1 MSNGYNYEY
10 LGNLMGENGKNNKN
24 TKNKDKD
31 FQARKIKII
40 NEKKPVD
47 NSNNDKINKENK
59 EPKNNINKKKENGKE
74 IDTPNPDDNK
84 PKSDKSDNYA
94 KLINKILSQKETKLL
109 TDSQYVS
116 FENQIGDNSCYI
128 NVIMHFLYIFPCV
141 NDFLIKKYK
150 EQLKEKEKE
159 KELKEKEEKETAK
172 EPKEKELEEQ
182 KKESQIKTPKE
193 MKETIAKTPQDN
205 KPIKSSKPKEKNKE
219 KEFNDFLFYLGKVL
233 NAYQDI
239 LSTNNSKDNI
249 TNLNTTQLRKS
260 LSICSDNKFRLNCIS
275 DPVEFL
281 IYILELITKENS
293 EEIHLYFHLK
303 LIEEIRCTN
312 FCPVKSNRKYDKD
325 NFIYQIYVEEIFN
338 YIKSQKL
345 VFDDFKENLFMLSY
359 YSSLNKVN
367 ICEKCKCVK
376 NKILICNNEDNS
388 PKFLLV
394 NCVWNNARPDLKEVI
409 KFLYFISLVEKL
421 DNLFICPNK
430 TDQSNYYY
438 LIGIIFYSFTL
449 CHYINLIFNL
459 QKNVFTLYNDTGII
473 EFENIYEVYKYITLE
488 QLKKNDR
495 AYFYPVLLVYCK
507 ENIYEEKAFPLLKG
521 INKINYEL
529 LLDECDKFNKKEK
542 PKEKPLTE
550 EEKEKNYKELLLAQI
565 KFERNNMNM
574 EKNYNKE
581 DEVYDFLRKEREREL
596 NEIRKLNIVD
606 NEQKKIKSNNFLKD
620 NKTNKIV
627 NKSSSVDKKIL
638 GQRKDFSNTGNR
650 EIYNP
655 YNNRGSNYLNY
666 QQKNIYG
673 HNNYDWRYRHPLGF
687 S

>member
-1 MSNGYNYEY
+1 MSNGYNYDY
-10 LGNLMGENGKNNKN
+10 IGHLMGENWKNNKN

-94 KLINKILSQKETKLL
+94 KLINQILSQKETKLL

-193 MKETIAKTPQDN
+193 IKETIAKTPQDN
-205 KPIKSSKPKEKNKE
+205 KPNKPSKPKEKNKE

-249 TNLNTTQLRKS
+249 TNLNTIQLRKS

-359 YSSLNKVN
+359 YSSLNEVS

-507 ENIYEEKAFPLLKG
+507 ENIYEEKAFPLLKR

-627 NKSSSVDKKIL
+627 NKSSSVDNKIL

-673 HNNYDWRYRHPLGF
+673 RDNYDWRYRHPLGF

>member
-10 LGNLMGENGKNNKN
+10 LENLLGENGKNNKN

-94 KLINKILSQKETKLL
+94 KLINQILSQKETKLL

-205 KPIKSSKPKEKNKE
+205 KPIKSPKPKEKNKE

-249 TNLNTTQLRKS
+249 TNLNTIQLRKS

-359 YSSLNKVN
+359 YSSLNEVN

-507 ENIYEEKAFPLLKG
+507 ENIYEEKAFPLLKR

-627 NKSSSVDKKIL
+627 NKSSSVDTKIL

>member
-10 LGNLMGENGKNNKN
+10 LGNLLGENGKNNKN

-94 KLINKILSQKETKLL
+94 KLINQILSQKETKLL

-150 EQLKEKEKE
+150 EQLKEKE
-159 KELKEKEEKETAK
+159 LKEKEEKETAK

-193 MKETIAKTPQDN
+193 IKETIAKTPQDN
-205 KPIKSSKPKEKNKE
+205 KPNKPSKPKEKNKE

-359 YSSLNKVN
+359 YSSLNEVN

-507 ENIYEEKAFPLLKG
+507 ENIYEEKAFPLLKR

-627 NKSSSVDKKIL
+627 NKSSSVDNKIL

>member
-10 LGNLMGENGKNNKN
+10 LGNLLGENGKNNKN

-182 KKESQIKTPKE
+182 KKEPQIKTPKE
-193 MKETIAKTPQDN
+193 IKETIAKTPQDN
-205 KPIKSSKPKEKNKE
+205 KPNKPSKPKEKNKE

-249 TNLNTTQLRKS
+249 TNLNTIQLRKS

-359 YSSLNKVN
+359 YSSLNEVN

-507 ENIYEEKAFPLLKG
+507 ENIYEEKAFPLLKR

-627 NKSSSVDKKIL
+627 NKSSSVDNKIL

>member
-10 LGNLMGENGKNNKN
+10 LGNLLGENGKNNKN

-249 TNLNTTQLRKS
+249 TNLNTIQLRKS

-359 YSSLNKVN
+359 YSSLNEVN

-430 TDQSNYYY
+430 TDQSNFYY

-507 ENIYEEKAFPLLKG
+507 ENIYEEKAFPLLKR

-627 NKSSSVDKKIL
+627 NKSSSVDNKIL

>member
-10 LGNLMGENGKNNKN
+10 LGNLLGENGKNNKN

-94 KLINKILSQKETKLL
+94 KLINQILSQKETKLL

-193 MKETIAKTPQDN
+193 IKETIAKTPQDN
-205 KPIKSSKPKEKNKE
+205 KPNKPSKPKEKNKE

-249 TNLNTTQLRKS
+249 TNLNTIQLRKS

-359 YSSLNKVN
+359 YSSLNEVS

-507 ENIYEEKAFPLLKG
+507 ENIYEEKAFPLLKR

>member
-1 MSNGYNYEY
+1 MSNGYNYDY
-10 LGNLMGENGKNNKN
+10 IGNLMGENGKNNKN

-150 EQLKEKEKE
+150 GQLKEKEKE

-193 MKETIAKTPQDN
+193 IKETIAKTPQDN
-205 KPIKSSKPKEKNKE
+205 KPNKPSKPKEKNKE

-249 TNLNTTQLRKS
+249 TNLNTIQLRKS

-359 YSSLNKVN
+359 YSSLNEVN

-507 ENIYEEKAFPLLKG
+507 ENIYEEKAFPLLKR

>member
-10 LGNLMGENGKNNKN
+10 LGNLLGENGKNNKN

-182 KKESQIKTPKE
+182 KKEPQIKTPKE
-193 MKETIAKTPQDN
+193 IKETIAKTPQDN
-205 KPIKSSKPKEKNKE
+205 KPNKPSKPKEKNKE

-249 TNLNTTQLRKS
+249 TNLNTIQLRKS

-359 YSSLNKVN
+359 YSSLNEVN

-507 ENIYEEKAFPLLKG
+507 ENIYEEKAFPLLKR

-627 NKSSSVDKKIL
+627 NKSSSVDNKIL

-673 HNNYDWRYRHPLGF
+673 HNNYEWRYRHPLGF

>member
-10 LGNLMGENGKNNKN
+10 LGNLLGENGKNNKN

-150 EQLKEKEKE
+150 EQLKEKE
-159 KELKEKEEKETAK
+159 LKEKEEKETAK

-193 MKETIAKTPQDN
+193 IKETIAKTPQDN
-205 KPIKSSKPKEKNKE
+205 KPNKPSKPKEKNKE

-249 TNLNTTQLRKS
+249 TNLNTIQLRKS

-359 YSSLNKVN
+359 YSSLNEVN

-507 ENIYEEKAFPLLKG
+507 ENIYEEKAFPLLKR

>member
-1 MSNGYNYEY
+1 MSNGYNYDY
-10 LGNLMGENGKNNKN
+10 IGNLMGENGKNNKN

-249 TNLNTTQLRKS
+249 TNLNTIQLRKS

-359 YSSLNKVN
+359 YSSLNEVN

-507 ENIYEEKAFPLLKG
+507 ENIYEEKAFPLLKR

>member
-1 MSNGYNYEY
+1 MSNGYNYDY
-10 LGNLMGENGKNNKN
+10 IGHLLGENGKNNKN

-94 KLINKILSQKETKLL
+94 KLINQILSQKETKLL

-116 FENQIGDNSCYI
+116 FENKIGDNSCYI

-205 KPIKSSKPKEKNKE
+205 KPIKSPKPKEKNKE

-249 TNLNTTQLRKS
+249 TNLNTIQLRKS

-359 YSSLNKVN
+359 YSSLNEVN

-376 NKILICNNEDNS
+376 NKILICNNEENS

-394 NCVWNNARPDLKEVI
+394 NCVWNNARPNLKEVI

-507 ENIYEEKAFPLLKG
+507 ENIYEEKAFPLLKR

-529 LLDECDKFNKKEK
+529 LLDECDKFSKKEK

>member
-10 LGNLMGENGKNNKN
+10 LGNLLGENGKNNKN

-150 EQLKEKEKE
+150 GQLKEKEKE

-182 KKESQIKTPKE
+182 KKESQIKTSKE
-193 MKETIAKTPQDN
+193 IKETIAKTPQDN
-205 KPIKSSKPKEKNKE
+205 KPNKPSKPKEKNKE

-249 TNLNTTQLRKS
+249 TNLNTIQLRKS

-359 YSSLNKVN
+359 YSSLNEVN

-507 ENIYEEKAFPLLKG
+507 ENIYEEKAFPLLKR

-673 HNNYDWRYRHPLGF
+673 HNNYEWRYRHPLGF

>member
-10 LGNLMGENGKNNKN
+10 LGNLLGENGKNNKN

-31 FQARKIKII
+31 FQGRKKKII

-182 KKESQIKTPKE
+182 KKESQIKTSKE
-193 MKETIAKTPQDN
+193 IKETIAKTPQDN
-205 KPIKSSKPKEKNKE
+205 KPNKPSKPKEKNKE

-249 TNLNTTQLRKS
+249 TNLNTIQLRKS

-359 YSSLNKVN
+359 YSSLNEVS

-507 ENIYEEKAFPLLKG
+507 ENIYEEKAFPLLKR

>member
-1 MSNGYNYEY
+1 M
-10 LGNLMGENGKNNKN
+10 
-24 TKNKDKD
+24 
-31 FQARKIKII
+31 
-40 NEKKPVD
+40 
-47 NSNNDKINKENK
+47 
-59 EPKNNINKKKENGKE
+59 
-74 IDTPNPDDNK
+74 
-84 PKSDKSDNYA
+84 
-94 KLINKILSQKETKLL
+94 
-109 TDSQYVS
+109 
-116 FENQIGDNSCYI
+116 
-128 NVIMHFLYIFPCV
+128 FLEV
-141 NDFLIKKYK
+141 
-150 EQLKEKEKE
+150 
-159 KELKEKEEKETAK
+159 
-172 EPKEKELEEQ
+172 
-182 KKESQIKTPKE
+182 
-193 MKETIAKTPQDN
+193 
-205 KPIKSSKPKEKNKE
+205 
-219 KEFNDFLFYLGKVL
+219 
-233 NAYQDI
+233 
-239 LSTNNSKDNI
+239 
-249 TNLNTTQLRKS
+249 
-260 LSICSDNKFRLNCIS
+260 
-275 DPVEFL
+275 
-281 IYILELITKENS
+281 
-293 EEIHLYFHLK
+293 
-303 LIEEIRCTN
+303 
-312 FCPVKSNRKYDKD
+312 
-325 NFIYQIYVEEIFN
+325 
-338 YIKSQKL
+338 IKSQKL

-359 YSSLNKVN
+359 YSSLNEVS

-430 TDQSNYYY
+430 TDQSNFYY

-507 ENIYEEKAFPLLKG
+507 ENIYEEKAFPLLKR

-673 HNNYDWRYRHPLGF
+673 HNNYDWRYRHPAGF

>member
-1 MSNGYNYEY
+1 MSNGYNYDY
-10 LGNLMGENGKNNKN
+10 IGNLMGENGKNNKN

-150 EQLKEKEKE
+150 EQLKEKE
-159 KELKEKEEKETAK
+159 LKEKEEKETAK

-193 MKETIAKTPQDN
+193 IKETIAKTPQDN
-205 KPIKSSKPKEKNKE
+205 KPNKPSKPKEKNKE

-249 TNLNTTQLRKS
+249 TNLNTIQLRKS

-359 YSSLNKVN
+359 YSSLNEVN

-507 ENIYEEKAFPLLKG
+507 ENIYEEKAFPLLKR

-574 EKNYNKE
+574 EKNYNK
-581 DEVYDFLRKEREREL
+581 DLRKEREREL

>member
-1 MSNGYNYEY
+1 MSNGYNYDY
-10 LGNLMGENGKNNKN
+10 IGNLLGENGKNNKN

-193 MKETIAKTPQDN
+193 IKETIAKTPQDN
-205 KPIKSSKPKEKNKE
+205 KPNKPSKPKEKNKE

-249 TNLNTTQLRKS
+249 TNLNTIQLRKS

-359 YSSLNKVN
+359 YSSLNEVN

-507 ENIYEEKAFPLLKG
+507 ENIYEEKAFPLLKR